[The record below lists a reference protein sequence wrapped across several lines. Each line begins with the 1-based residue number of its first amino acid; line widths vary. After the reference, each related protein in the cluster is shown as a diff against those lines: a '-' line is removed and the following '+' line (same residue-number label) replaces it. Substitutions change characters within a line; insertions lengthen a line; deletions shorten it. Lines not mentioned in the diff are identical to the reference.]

1 MVSTRIEWES
11 TSQRF
16 QNDSAAA
23 AELKPMIPH
32 IRPEFVCDRLTNPDN
47 QPICG
52 VLDTNEVT
60 RHGVLKTVLVHRI
73 VAQAGTK
80 L

>member
-1 MVSTRIEWES
+1 MGINQSKVPK
-11 TSQRF
+11 RF
-16 QNDSAAA
+16 GCSSGI
-23 AELKPMIPH
+23 KPMIPH

>member
-60 RHGVLKTVLVHRI
+60 ATWCSEDGAVHRI